1 MSQEARVYLYHCS
14 FKEKDAAKKTGARW
28 DGIQKKWY
36 VPEDKLDQLEM
47 FNQWK
52 PNGRMYLN
60 CPFSDKNRVKK
71 LGAKWDGQCKKWF
84 IFPSKNT
91 SETDFEEWLPSQS
104 SSNSIN
110 MASSP
115 QKNASLEDSPIKRPK
130 TVRTPTKIATPKKA
144 SVSSAKKTIGKK
156 RQNNSD
162 VNSVS
167 VSVSKK
173 FKTDS
178 YESLPR
184 ITNSLSVAQLT
195 CELLNRDPSVK
206 GMSNKN
212 KQWFLDRLGVGSI
225 WTSSPD
231 AAGTDLTM
239 VPKVSSSMTIAQ
251 LSHEL
256 LTRNPTQTGIS
267 GKNKTWFLELL
278 GEGSVCTTGASDVS
292 AYADKKVWE

>member
-14 FKEKDAAKKTGARW
+14 FKEKDAAKKVGARW
-28 DGIQKKWY
+28 DGNEKKWY
-36 VPEDKLDQLEM
+36 VPEDKLDQLEL

-52 PNGRMYLN
+52 PKGRMYLN
-60 CPFSDKNRVKK
+60 CSFSDKERVKK

-91 SETDFEEWLPSQS
+91 SETDFEEWLPSAS
-104 SSNSIN
+104 SSSWG
-110 MASSP
+110 SP
-115 QKNASLEDSPIKRPK
+115 AQKNASSQEDTPIKRPNISE
-130 TVRTPTKIATPKKA
+130 TPTKIATPKKA
-144 SVSSAKKTIGKK
+144 SSAKKPRETATKK

-162 VNSVS
+162 VNN
-167 VSVSKK
+167 SVSKK
-173 FKTDS
+173 VKTDS

-195 CELLNRDPSVK
+195 CELLSRDPSIK

-212 KQWFLDRLGVGSI
+212 KQWFLDRLGIGSI

-231 AAGTDLTM
+231 AAGIDLTM
-239 VPKVSSSMTIAQ
+239 VPKVSSSMTSAQ

-256 LTRNPTQTGIS
+256 LTRNPTQTGMS
-267 GKNKTWFLELL
+267 GKNKTWFLQLL
-278 GEGSVCTTGASDVS
+278 GEGSVCTTGVSDVS
-292 AYADKKVWE
+292 ASADKKV